1 MKSQFFSW
9 TGRIAQGLAVIALG
23 VGVAA
28 AAAAEL
34 TVFAAAS
41 LKESLDRQIQ
51 VFTGK
56 TGHVVRA
63 SYAGSNALAKQI
75 ENGAPAD
82 LFLSADEEWMDYLAT
97 RKLVVTATRRDLVGN
112 ELVLIAPAQSSAN
125 VTLTTSGAAASLAL
139 ALGQG
144 RLAVANPDNV
154 PAGKYARTALTAL
167 GAWTEVE
174 PKLARSENVRAALA
188 FVARGEAPLGIV
200 YRTDASAEPKV
211 RVVAAF
217 PAGSHAP
224 IVYPGAVVS
233 GHDSAA
239 ARALLDHLS
248 SEEGATVWRQ
258 FGFVPKSK

>member
-1 MKSQFFSW
+1 MKLQYSSHAA
-9 TGRIAQGLAVIALG
+9 RAARSLVAVAL
-23 VGVAA
+23 AA
-28 AAAAEL
+28 ATCFASAAEL

-41 LKESLDRQIQ
+41 LKESLDKQIQ
-51 VFTGK
+51 VFQSKSGQ
-56 TGHVVRA
+56 VVRA

-97 RKLVVTATRRDLVGN
+97 RKLVVAATRRDLVTN
-112 ELVLIAPAQSSAN
+112 ELVLIAPAQSTAK
-125 VTLTTSGAAASLAL
+125 VELTTTGAAASLAT

-167 GAWTEVE
+167 GAWAEVE

-200 YRTDASAEPKV
+200 YRTDAIAEPRV
-211 RVVAAF
+211 RVLAAF
-217 PAGSHAP
+217 PAGTHAP
-224 IVYPGAVVS
+224 IVYPGAIVT
-233 GHDSAA
+233 GRDGEA
-239 ARALLDHLS
+239 ARTLLNHLT
-248 SEEGATVWRQ
+248 SEEGAAVWRQ
-258 FGFVPKSK
+258 FGFVPKR

>member
-1 MKSQFFSW
+1 M
-9 TGRIAQGLAVIALG
+9 
-23 VGVAA
+23 AA
-28 AAAAEL
+28 AACLASAAEL

-41 LKESLDRQIQ
+41 LKESLDKQIQ
-51 VFTGK
+51 VFQGK
-56 TGHVVRA
+56 RGHVVRA

-97 RKLVVTATRRDLVGN
+97 RKLVVAATRRDLVTN
-112 ELVLIAPAQSSAN
+112 ELVLIAPAQSTAK
-125 VTLTTSGAAASLAL
+125 VELTTTGAAASLAT

-167 GAWTEVE
+167 GAWAEVE

-200 YRTDASAEPKV
+200 YRTDAIAEPRV
-211 RVVAAF
+211 RVLAAF
-217 PAGSHAP
+217 PASTHAP
-224 IVYPGAVVS
+224 IMYPAAIVTGR
-233 GHDSAA
+233 DSEA
-239 ARALLDHLS
+239 ARALLNHLT
-248 SEEGATVWRQ
+248 SEEGAAVWRQ
-258 FGFVPKSK
+258 FGFVPKR